1 MTTFHQVELTCA
13 ICGSKS
19 EQMTI
24 SSTNSM
30 GSRDLDLRPPEMQR
44 STMECWVQEC
54 PTCGYAYSSI
64 EEKADNSAATMSSPA
79 YEEVLSGQ
87 LNGSLIGSFLKSSLM
102 AEGAADIRA
111 AADYALNAAWA
122 ADDLSDTMNAKF
134 NRYRAVSLFE
144 KLLKVTDYNAE
155 ETTVT
160 RTIMVDILR
169 RSRQWDEAINLANIL
184 LSQKLDPTIELVLK
198 FEISQASQNDT
209 QCYTI
214 AEALEAS

>member
-1 MTTFHQVELTCA
+1 MTTFHQVELICA
-13 ICGSKS
+13 ICSSKS

-79 YEEVLSGQ
+79 YKEVLSGQ
-87 LNGSLIGSFLKSSLM
+87 LHGSLMGSFLKSSLL

-111 AADYALNAAWA
+111 AAHYALNAAWA
-122 ADDLSDTMNAKF
+122 ADDVSDTMNANF

-169 RSRQWDEAINLANIL
+169 RSGQWDEAINLANIL
-184 LSQKLDPTIELVLK
+184 LSQKLDPTIELVLT
-198 FEISQASQNDT
+198 FEISQALQNDT

-214 AEALEAS
+214 EEALEAS